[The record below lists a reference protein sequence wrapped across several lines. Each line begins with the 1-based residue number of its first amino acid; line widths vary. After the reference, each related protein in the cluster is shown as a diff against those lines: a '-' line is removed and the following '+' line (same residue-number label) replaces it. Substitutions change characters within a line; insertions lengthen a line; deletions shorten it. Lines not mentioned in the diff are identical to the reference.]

1 MGGAIYHINAL
12 SVLMIATIS
21 CSLSSHT
28 HEHIR
33 RYDDELRLGLPCAML
48 CGFGHTNVVIVGHDE
63 MIALLLQR
71 AIASSTFELNF
82 LFCWVLVIDH
92 VMSCYSLSLLVGMH
106 CTCHRVFL
114 ATLIVAAKYLNDQS
128 PKNKH
133 WSAHS
138 QIFSVGEVN
147 LMEKQLLSLL
157 VSAISPLSRCYFCML
172 HDGAMENHRR

>member
-1 MGGAIYHINAL
+1 M
-12 SVLMIATIS
+12 
-21 CSLSSHT
+21 
-28 HEHIR
+28 
-33 RYDDELRLGLPCAML
+33 
-48 CGFGHTNVVIVGHDE
+48 
-63 MIALLLQR
+63 
-71 AIASSTFELNF
+71 
-82 LFCWVLVIDH
+82 LVIDH
-92 VMSCYSLSLLVGMH
+92 VLSCYSLPLSSLHLGMH

-157 VSAISPLSRCYFCML
+157 VSTLSLSCLFRVASFVCSMTAPWENTGDIAFIPCHTMRYHTTQPTSACPTAAAITIVRSSRIEFWKRRKKVVGTKPNRQSSPKQRKTCHVPMSCSPSLCSAR
-172 HDGAMENHRR
+172 